1 MAIQGMGAFPPA
13 ASHAGSQ
20 LARRQAERSAEQLEA
35 KAAALSA
42 EASGARREAD
52 SAQRRADELHTQAG
66 QARSRAD
73 LGQQALQA
81 VRGMDRSV
89 DTITATVDRVARA
102 AEAQVVTMY
111 TPAAAAQPV
120 STRPPGQIIDVTV

>member
-1 MAIQGMGAFPPA
+1 MSIQGMGTFTPA
-13 ASHAGSQ
+13 AFDAGSA
-20 LARRQAERSAEQLEA
+20 LSRRQAERSAEQLEA

-52 SAQRRADELHTQAG
+52 SAQRRADELHSEAE

-89 DTITATVDRVARA
+89 GAITATVDRVARA
-102 AEAQVVTMY
+102 AEAQAGTMY
-111 TPAAAAQPV
+111 TPEAASQPV
-120 STRPPGQIIDVTV
+120 STRLPGQIIDVTV

>member
-1 MAIQGMGAFPPA
+1 MSIQGMGAFNPA
-13 ASHAGSQ
+13 AFDAGGV

-52 SAQRRADELHTQAG
+52 SAQRRADELDSQAE

-89 DTITATVDRVARA
+89 EMITATVDRVARA
-102 AEAQVVTMY
+102 AEVQAVTMY
-111 TPAAAAQPV
+111 TPEAAAQPV
-120 STRPPGQIIDVTV
+120 SARLPGQIIDVMV